1 MTVVARPGKGAEG
14 QNTDMPQPVVAPAAA
29 TGSGQADKSKVSGK
43 SGLSPSAKGVFG
55 GIGALFFVIIIAGIW
70 WSRYKKKNGIG
81 VSAHPR
87 GLKPQR

>member
-1 MTVVARPGKGAEG
+1 
-14 QNTDMPQPVVAPAAA
+14 
-29 TGSGQADKSKVSGK
+29 
-43 SGLSPSAKGVFG
+43 VFG